1 MRDEEKALIPIEE
14 RQVHFYGDPL
24 TAVLVQEGELAQVY
38 IPIRPICDF
47 LGLSWG
53 SQRNRINRDPV
64 LADAAMSVFIT
75 NTDIAPT
82 SRRPHTSAMLC
93 LPLRYLNGWLFGVNA
108 SRVRK
113 ELSDRVIRYQKE
125 CYEVLANAFIE
136 RPLPAESPTITSLQQ
151 IREMGL
157 AIVQMAEQ
165 QIEFERRVGATEN
178 RLDRAAV
185 VVGELGRR
193 VTSLERRLSPGSI
206 ISDEQAAEV
215 QTAVHALG
223 MMLTEQDKSKNQF
236 QGIFHELHR
245 RFGVSS
251 YKLIPQDRYAAV
263 LAFLQEWSERAGR

>member
-1 MRDEEKALIPIEE
+1 MSEEKALLPIEQ
-14 RQVHFYGDPL
+14 RDVDFYGDPL
-24 TAVLVQEGELAQVY
+24 TAVLIRTGDTERAYV
-38 IPIRPICDF
+38 PIRPLCDF
-47 LGLSWG
+47 LGIDWA
-53 SQRNRINRDPV
+53 SQRKRILRDPV
-64 LADAAMSVFIT
+64 LAEALQRVVIMT
-75 NTDIAPT
+75 THRGLQET
-82 SRRPHTSAMLC
+82 LC
-93 LPLRYLNGWLFGVNA
+93 LPLDYLNGWLFGINA
-108 SRVRK
+108 ARVK
-113 ELSDRVIRYQKE
+113 EELRTRLIQYQKE
-125 CYEVLANAFIE
+125 CYQVLANAVTQ
-136 RPLPAESPTITSLQQ
+136 RPLPAESPNITALTQ

-165 QIEFERRVGATEN
+165 QIEFERRIGTTEN

-193 VTSLERRLSPGSI
+193 VSSLERRLSPGSA
-206 ISDEQAAEV
+206 ISDEQAAEI

-263 LAFLQEWSERAGR
+263 LAFLQEWRERARQ